1 MRNAGKIVI
10 VAAAALALAAC
21 DNGQEPSSFPPGGGP
36 TYPAPEPAGASAA
49 SSAAPSSAAS
59 SGARPS
65 TQQRECTVDEIKV
78 TGAPGAK
85 PSVTIPADCAAPT
98 KLLTKDLTPGNGA
111 EAKAGSNV
119 AVNYDL
125 LTWSDKK
132 DVENSFDS
140 GQPLPVTLGQGQV
153 IPGFDQ
159 GLAGIKQ
166 GGRRLLV
173 IPPDLGYG
181 ANANGPIKANET
193 LVFVVDA
200 AQIQG

>member
-36 TYPAPEPAGASAA
+36 TYPAPEPAAASAAA
-49 SSAAPSSAAS
+49 SSAAQPSS
-59 SGARPS
+59 
-65 TQQRECTVDEIKV
+65 QQRQCTADDIKV
-78 TGAPGAK
+78 SGAPGAK
-85 PSVTIPADCAAPT
+85 PTVTIPDDCAAPS
-98 KLLTKDLTPGNGA
+98 KLLTKDLAPGTGPA
-111 EAKAGSNV
+111 AKAGSNV

-125 LTWSDKK
+125 LSWSDRK
-132 DVENSFDS
+132 DVENSYDS
-140 GQPLPVTLGQGQV
+140 GQALPLTLGQGQV

-159 GLAGIKQ
+159 GLTGIKQ

-181 ANANGPIKANET
+181 AKATGPIKPNET

-200 AQIQG
+200 QQVQG